1 MSDRHHTQLSLDE
14 RIQIQKGI
22 ENGKPFNAIAS
33 EIGKDRST
41 VSREVKRNRKRII
54 GASRQENQPCM
65 HMLRRDCSISHSC
78 GKPCMKMTCKGCP
91 SILCQKDRFFYDPLG
106 ADRSYRETLSSSR
119 SGISISEDERQRIG
133 SMLHDGLSRGLSLH
147 QIISGHGEDAIGLS
161 ESTLYRYI
169 KEGAFYDMGIGPLSL
184 PRRMYKPRSKG
195 IARTYK
201 VDKHCLEGRR
211 YEDWQAFR
219 RENPEI
225 SVVQMDSV
233 VGSPG
238 SPCCLL
244 TIHFTDTHLML
255 AFPRERNTAGS
266 VGDAI
271 DSIWSSIGPDAF
283 RDLFPAILTD
293 NGSEFS
299 DPVRIEVDGTTGE
312 PRTRIFYCHPYSSW
326 EKGACEVN
334 HEFIRRI
341 IPKGTAMSI
350 SREQAGLMMSHI
362 NSCPRKSLGGRSPYE
377 AFVFFHENGEDILS
391 RLGIQ
396 RIPHDQILLKPEL
409 LERLF

>member
-1 MSDRHHTQLSLDE
+1 
-14 RIQIQKGI
+14 
-22 ENGKPFNAIAS
+22 
-33 EIGKDRST
+33 
-41 VSREVKRNRKRII
+41 
-54 GASRQENQPCM
+54 
-65 HMLRRDCSISHSC
+65 
-78 GKPCMKMTCKGCP
+78 
-91 SILCQKDRFFYDPLG
+91 
-106 ADRSYRETLSSSR
+106 
-119 SGISISEDERQRIG
+119 
-133 SMLHDGLSRGLSLH
+133 
-147 QIISGHGEDAIGLS
+147 
-161 ESTLYRYI
+161 
-169 KEGAFYDMGIGPLSL
+169 
-184 PRRMYKPRSKG
+184 MYKPRSKG

-201 VDKHCLEGRR
+201 VDKHCLEGRT

-219 RENPEI
+219 AGNPEA

-233 VGSPG
+233 LGSPG
-238 SPCCLL
+238 SSCCLL

-283 RDLFPAILTD
+283 RDLFPAVLTD

-299 DPVRIEVDGTTGE
+299 DPVRIEVDGPTGE
-312 PRTRIFYCHPYSSW
+312 PRTRVFYCHPYSSW

-377 AFVFFHENGEDILS
+377 AFVFFHGNGEGILS

-396 RIPHDQILLKPEL
+396 RIPLDQILLKPEL
-409 LERLF
+409 LERPI